1 MTALSEF
8 QNSVK
13 RVRDI
18 ANEITS
24 KAAAALADAA
34 LRERHETIQC
44 SCVVILVGYF
54 ESFIR
59 NLAKEAVS
67 TLCAAS
73 PPFGSLDAKIR
84 STHFE
89 HGGRILQSKA
99 SGNRKFSWILASQE
113 DIARRLHSVAGPS
126 YEIVWEAFAN
136 TSANPGVD
144 VVQDFLANFGIK
156 KGWDKIATENGVTG
170 HWAKSSLNNIIV
182 VRNECAHTGAVAV
195 IPAPSTLNQYTQ
207 NIEDIAKAMC
217 TLVLNQVASF
227 TAPSPATTPVVTA
240 SAPLGPTVSPLPS
253 GSTSVPAIS
262 SLPLPTSSAHTAPSV
277 STLTAAPTQAAPPGP
292 PLAHPTSPSSPP
304 AIPAPLPTPPT
315 GKP

>member
-18 ANEITS
+18 ANEITAQ
-24 KAAAALADAA
+24 AAAALADAT

-73 PPFGSLDAKIR
+73 PPFASLDAKIR

-99 SGNRKFSWILASQE
+99 SGKRKFSWILASQE
-113 DIARRLHSVAGPS
+113 DIARRLSSVAAPS

-136 TSANPGVD
+136 TNANPGVD
-144 VVQDFLANFGIK
+144 VVQEFLGNFGIK
-156 KGWDKIATENGVTG
+156 KGWEKIAIENKVTSQ
-170 HWAKSSLNNIIV
+170 WARDSLDNIIV
-182 VRNECAHTGAVAV
+182 VRNECAHTGAVSV
-195 IPAPSTLNQYTQ
+195 IPAPSTLIQYAT

-217 TLVLNQVASF
+217 TLVLGQIAAVAGVA
-227 TAPSPATTPVVTA
+227 TLPATTPVATVP
-240 SAPLGPTVSPLPS
+240 APSVPAVSPLPPTAS
-253 GSTSVPAIS
+253 ATPA
-262 SLPLPTSSAHTAPSV
+262 PPA
-277 STLTAAPTQAAPPGP
+277 STLPAAPTPAPVPPLAPTAAP
-292 PLAHPTSPSSPP
+292 SPP
-304 AIPAPLPTPPT
+304 PVIPAPPSTPPT
-315 GKP
+315 GKPSP

>member
-18 ANEITS
+18 ANDITAQ
-24 KAAAALADAA
+24 AAAALADAT

-73 PPFGSLDAKIR
+73 PPFASLDAKIR

-99 SGNRKFSWILASQE
+99 SGKRKFSWILASQE
-113 DIARRLHSVAGPS
+113 DIARRLSSVAAPS

-136 TSANPGVD
+136 TNANPGVD
-144 VVQDFLANFGIK
+144 VVQEFLGNFGIK
-156 KGWDKIATENGVTG
+156 KGWEKIAIENRVTSQ
-170 HWAKSSLNNIIV
+170 WAQNSLDNIIV
-182 VRNECAHTGAVAV
+182 VRNECAHTGAVSV
-195 IPAPSTLNQYTQ
+195 IPAPSTLIQYAK

-217 TLVLNQVASF
+217 ALVLAQIAAIAGVA
-227 TAPSPATTPVVTA
+227 TPPATTPVATT
-240 SAPLGPTVSPLPS
+240 SAPSVPTVSPLPATAS
-253 GSTSVPAIS
+253 APSVPAVS
-262 SLPLPTSSAHTAPSV
+262 ALPPTASATPG
-277 STLTAAPTQAAPPGP
+277 STLPAAPTPAAPPP
-292 PLAHPTSPSSPP
+292 PLAPTTSPSAPP
-304 AIPAPLPTPPT
+304 VIPAPPSTPPT